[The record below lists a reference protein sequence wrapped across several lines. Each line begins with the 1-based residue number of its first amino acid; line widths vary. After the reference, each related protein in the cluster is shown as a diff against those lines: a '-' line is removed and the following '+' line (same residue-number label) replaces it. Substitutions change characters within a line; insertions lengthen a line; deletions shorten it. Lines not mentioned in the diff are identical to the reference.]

1 MSLPITDWRGF
12 SRIRKCESFVGPH
25 GITCNTTRGGGVV
38 ENSYREF
45 LEEEIEIHRLMLAR
59 DLISSTNQ
67 VPDNRF
73 GTLLSKIRELE
84 MQLADYEDQFAA

>member
-1 MSLPITDWRGF
+1 M
-12 SRIRKCESFVGPH
+12 
-25 GITCNTTRGGGVV
+25 

-59 DLISSTNQ
+59 DLISSTRQ
-67 VPDNRF
+67 VSDLRF

-84 MQLADYEDQFAA
+84 MQLADYDDQLAA

>member
-1 MSLPITDWRGF
+1 
-12 SRIRKCESFVGPH
+12 
-25 GITCNTTRGGGVV
+25 V

-59 DLISSTNQ
+59 DLISSNTQ
-67 VPDNRF
+67 VSDSRF
-73 GTLLSKIRELE
+73 GTLFSKIRQLE

>member
-1 MSLPITDWRGF
+1 M
-12 SRIRKCESFVGPH
+12 
-25 GITCNTTRGGGVV
+25 

-59 DLISSTNQ
+59 DLISSTPQGSNF
-67 VPDNRF
+67 RL

-84 MQLADYEDQFAA
+84 NQLSDYEDQLAA

>member
-1 MSLPITDWRGF
+1 M
-12 SRIRKCESFVGPH
+12 
-25 GITCNTTRGGGVV
+25 

-59 DLISSTNQ
+59 DLISPTPQGSNY
-67 VPDNRF
+67 RF

-84 MQLADYEDQFAA
+84 MQLADYDDQLAA

>member
-1 MSLPITDWRGF
+1 MGS
-12 SRIRKCESFVGPH
+12 
-25 GITCNTTRGGGVV
+25 
-38 ENSYREF
+38 SYRDF

-59 DLISSTNQ
+59 DLLSSTKQ
-67 VPDNRF
+67 VPDIRF

>member
-1 MSLPITDWRGF
+1 MGS
-12 SRIRKCESFVGPH
+12 
-25 GITCNTTRGGGVV
+25 
-38 ENSYREF
+38 SYRDF

-59 DLISSTNQ
+59 DLLSSTKQ
-67 VPDNRF
+67 VPNIRF

>member
-1 MSLPITDWRGF
+1 M
-12 SRIRKCESFVGPH
+12 
-25 GITCNTTRGGGVV
+25 

-59 DLISSTNQ
+59 DLISSNTK
-67 VPDNRF
+67 VSDLRF

-84 MQLADYEDQFAA
+84 MQLADYEDQLAA

>member
-1 MSLPITDWRGF
+1 MGS
-12 SRIRKCESFVGPH
+12 
-25 GITCNTTRGGGVV
+25 
-38 ENSYREF
+38 SYRDF

-59 DLISSTNQ
+59 DLISSTRH
-67 VPDNRF
+67 VSDLRF

>member
-1 MSLPITDWRGF
+1 M
-12 SRIRKCESFVGPH
+12 
-25 GITCNTTRGGGVV
+25 

-59 DLISSTNQ
+59 DLLSSTKQ
-67 VPDNRF
+67 VSDLRF

-84 MQLADYEDQFAA
+84 MQLADYDDQLAA

>member
-1 MSLPITDWRGF
+1 M
-12 SRIRKCESFVGPH
+12 
-25 GITCNTTRGGGVV
+25 

-59 DLISSTNQ
+59 DLIRSTPE
-67 VPDNRF
+67 VSRLRF

-84 MQLADYEDQFAA
+84 NQLSDYEDQLAA

>member
-1 MSLPITDWRGF
+1 M
-12 SRIRKCESFVGPH
+12 
-25 GITCNTTRGGGVV
+25 

-59 DLISSTNQ
+59 DLISST
-67 VPDNRF
+67 PRGSDFRF

-84 MQLADYEDQFAA
+84 NQLSDYEDQLAA

>member
-1 MSLPITDWRGF
+1 M
-12 SRIRKCESFVGPH
+12 
-25 GITCNTTRGGGVV
+25 

-59 DLISSTNQ
+59 DLISSNTQ
-67 VPDNRF
+67 VSDLRF

>member
-1 MSLPITDWRGF
+1 M
-12 SRIRKCESFVGPH
+12 
-25 GITCNTTRGGGVV
+25 

-59 DLISSTNQ
+59 DLIGPTTQGS
-67 VPDNRF
+67 DLRF

-84 MQLADYEDQFAA
+84 IQLADYEDQVSRLVLANDGFLSRY

>member
-1 MSLPITDWRGF
+1 MG
-12 SRIRKCESFVGPH
+12 
-25 GITCNTTRGGGVV
+25 
-38 ENSYREF
+38 NSYRDF

-59 DLISSTNQ
+59 DLISSTHEGSEL
-67 VPDNRF
+67 RF